1 MSRSAQIDQYILKSA
16 DFAQI
21 ILEHMRHLVHTAC
34 PEIEE
39 TLKWGAPSF
48 VYKGKILCGM
58 AAFKKHCAFGFWN
71 SENIDDK
78 HAILEKVGRTA
89 MGNMGRIESLD
100 QLPDSQ
106 YIIQLIQSAKAQI
119 DAGNSKPKAKPI
131 SRVLIIPDSLKSALI
146 NDHEANAFFES
157 LSTSQKREYAEWI
170 LEAKTEATINK
181 RLITTIEWLK
191 EGKTRNWKY
200 QKNN

>member
-1 MSRSAQIDQYILKSA
+1 MHRSAQIDQYILKSA
-16 DFAQI
+16 DFAQP

-39 TLKWGAPSF
+39 TIKWGSPSF

-78 HAILEKVGRTA
+78 AAVLEKVGRTA
-89 MGNMGRIESLD
+89 MGNLGRIESLD
-100 QLPDSQ
+100 QLPDSD
-106 YIIQLIQSAKAQI
+106 YIVALIQSAKQQI
-119 DAGNSKPKAKPI
+119 DSGITKPKAKTV
-131 SRVLIIPDSLKSALI
+131 SRALVIPESLHAALQT
-146 NDHEANAFFES
+146 DGQARDFFEK
-157 LSTSQKREYAEWI
+157 LSISQKREYAEWI
-170 LEAKTEATINK
+170 AEAKTEVTINK
-181 RLITTIEWLK
+181 RLLTTLEWLR

-200 QKNN
+200 QR